1 VGSQEPDALA
11 RALAGRGRARLTAA
25 THALIAEGARAIPS
39 RYDDARAII
48 ANDRPTVNPFQ
59 AFDLSKASAIED
71 IDALPF
77 GVIVVDRQG
86 TILEYNAY
94 ESALTGFARERVLER
109 NFFRDVAPC
118 TALKE
123 FQGRFG
129 EFLSSRDTSIEPFEF
144 VFPFARG
151 AQKVTVL
158 FVRLNFESDRATI
171 CVIRRPDDGTDGPT
185 APRH

>member
-1 VGSQEPDALA
+1 MRSPRAGGKRPSTAYGGNA
-11 RALAGRGRARLTAA
+11 RAN
-25 THALIAEGARAIPS
+25 AEGARAIPS

-59 AFDLSKASAIED
+59 AFDLSKASAVED

-118 TALKE
+118 TALP
-123 FQGRFG
+123 RAIPA
-129 EFLSSRDTSIEPFEF
+129 SSRSNSC
-144 VFPFARG
+144 FP
-151 AQKVTVL
+151 
-158 FVRLNFESDRATI
+158 SRAEHK
-171 CVIRRPDDGTDGPT
+171 R
-185 APRH
+185 